1 MRFLITFLA
10 TSLLFFT
17 QHASARI
24 GETPQQCIERYG
36 KPTKVTERGL
46 LFTQGRIKIF
56 VTFSEGKADGLF
68 IQKLAPATT
77 DKAIPISENEIE
89 QFLICNGCK
98 SKWQFTTQL
107 PDGDVI
113 WMTENLELTAMYSQ
127 TTCSIQIYTKDSIGR

>member
-1 MRFLITFLA
+1 MRLLITFFA
-10 TSLLFFT
+10 TSLFFFT

-36 KPTKVTERGL
+36 KPIKVTEKGL
-46 LFTQGRIKIF
+46 LFTKSRMKIF

-77 DKAIPISENEIE
+77 KRAVPISEKEIE
-89 QFLICNGCK
+89 QFLIGNSCS

-107 PDGDVI
+107 PDGDVV
-113 WMTENLELTAMYSQ
+113 WMTENAELTAMYSQ
-127 TTCSIQIYTKDSIGR
+127 TTCSIQIYTKNSIGR